1 MIVNFQLCRLDR
13 HVPITKILRDGIFHV
28 GKKRAPKDID
38 TNGSEKQEQRFDCL
52 GDSPMAA
59 LLRL

>member
-1 MIVNFQLCRLDR
+1 MVNFQLYRLDR
-13 HVPITKILRDGIFHV
+13 HVPITKILRDGILHV